1 MLSVHLSPDPGIMF
15 WPALGLTA
23 AAQSDL
29 NFHVGLLS
37 LLVVTGADDAP
48 HAETFISIDSRGMWC
63 MDTCSNE
70 SLFG

>member
-29 NFHVGLLS
+29 NFHGGLLS

-48 HAETFISIDSRGMWC
+48 HAGTLLLLIPKACGVW
-63 MDTCSNE
+63 T
-70 SLFG
+70 LAQ

>member
-1 MLSVHLSPDPGIMF
+1 MLSVHLSPDPGIVF

-37 LLVVTGADDAP
+37 LLVVTGADDALLMQKP
-48 HAETFISIDSRGMWC
+48 LLLLIPEACGVWALAPVTLLG
-63 MDTCSNE
+63 
-70 SLFG
+70 